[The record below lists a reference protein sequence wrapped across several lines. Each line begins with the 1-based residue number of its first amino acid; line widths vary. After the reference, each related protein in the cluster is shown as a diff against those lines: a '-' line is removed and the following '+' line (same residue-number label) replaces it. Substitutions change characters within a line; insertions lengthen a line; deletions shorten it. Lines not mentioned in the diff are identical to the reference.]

1 MNLGKISFRRK
12 SKRKIEKKISFW
24 VRISFALL
32 PVILFYLIFATSF
45 FFLGSSL
52 LPEFTPSFL
61 HSTSSSASMESIKK
75 ISFRPSHTYSIVAID
90 KERGEMG
97 VAVQSH
103 WFSVGSIVS
112 WAEAGVGAV
121 ATQSFVE
128 VSYGPLGLEL
138 MRAGKSAPEALKAL
152 LHVDPNADVR
162 QVAMVD
168 AQGRV
173 AVHTGKRCIPEAGHF
188 VGDGFTCQANLMLK
202 NTVWKAMADAYT
214 RTKGELVDRLLAALE
229 AAEAEGGDIR
239 GKQSAAILVVKIN
252 RSGASW
258 KDRVYDLR
266 VEDSAE
272 PLKEIRR
279 LVKLAKAYA
288 HMNRGDELMTENKV
302 EEALAE
308 YSLAMEM
315 FPENVEMIF
324 WPAVTMASTGRVEE
338 SLPLFK
344 KVFAADPKWA
354 ELLRRLPTVGHF
366 PKDRKVLNR
375 ILK

>member
-1 MNLGKISFRRK
+1 MKISQK
-12 SKRKIEKKISFW
+12 INKRKNGFQRRSFLLLITSLIGLGIAAGLFLISPLTNFASASSSVTLLKEKGQAKKISS
-24 VRISFALL
+24 VRPA
-32 PVILFYLIFATSF
+32 
-45 FFLGSSL
+45 
-52 LPEFTPSFL
+52 
-61 HSTSSSASMESIKK
+61 
-75 ISFRPSHTYSIVAID
+75 HTYSIVAID
-90 KERGEMG
+90 KDRGEMG

-138 MRAGKSAPEALKAL
+138 MRAGKSAPDALKAL
-152 LHVDPNADVR
+152 LHVDANADVR

-173 AVHTGKRCIPEAGHF
+173 AVHTGKKCIPEAGHII
-188 VGDGFTCQANLMLK
+188 GEGFSCQANMMLK
-202 NTVWKAMADAYT
+202 NTVWKAMAEAYT

-239 GKQSAAILVVKIN
+239 GKQSAAILVVKTKG
-252 RSGASW
+252 SGVSW
-258 KDRVYDLR
+258 KDRIYDLR
-266 VEDSAE
+266 VEDSSE

-279 LVKLAKAYA
+279 LVMLAKAYA
-288 HMNRGDELMTENKV
+288 HMNKGDELMTEGKIK
-302 EEALAE
+302 EALAE
-308 YSLAMEM
+308 YSQAMQM
-315 FPENVEMIF
+315 VPDNLEMIF

-344 KVFAADPKWA
+344 KVFTADPKWA
-354 ELLRRLPTVGHF
+354 ELLRRLPSVDQF
-366 PKDRKVLNR
+366 PKDRKLLNR

>member
-1 MNLGKISFRRK
+1 MNIGKKGLLREIKEKGKREFFVPKIILLIS
-12 SKRKIEKKISFW
+12 IW
-24 VRISFALL
+24 MVC
-32 PVILFYLIFATSF
+32 
-45 FFLGSSL
+45 FFLWKPLLSHLLSRSLPSSFS
-52 LPEFTPSFL
+52 P
-61 HSTSSSASMESIKK
+61 AISMDKAKFSPI
-75 ISFRPSHTYSIVAID
+75 RPAHTYSIVAID

-138 MRAGKSAPEALKAL
+138 MRAGKKAPEALKAL
-152 LHVDPNADVR
+152 LHVDAYADVR

-168 AQGRV
+168 AQGQV
-173 AVHTGKRCIPEAGHF
+173 AVHTGKKCIPEAGHIM
-188 VGDGFTCQANLMLK
+188 GEGFTCQANLMLK
-202 NTVWKAMADAYT
+202 NTVWKAMAEAYT

-239 GKQSAAILVVKIN
+239 GKQSAAILVVKT
-252 RSGASW
+252 RGSGVSW
-258 KDRVYDLR
+258 KDRIYDLR
-266 VEDSAE
+266 VEDSPE

-279 LVKLAKAYA
+279 LVLLAKAYA
-288 HMNRGDELMTENKV
+288 HMNKGDELMTENKIK
-302 EEALAE
+302 EALAE
-308 YSLAMEM
+308 YSQAMQM
-315 FPENVEMIF
+315 VPDNLEMIF
-324 WPAVTMASTGRVEE
+324 WPAVTMASTGQVEE

-354 ELLRRLPTVGHF
+354 ELLRRLPAVGHF
-366 PKDRKVLNR
+366 PKDRKLLNR